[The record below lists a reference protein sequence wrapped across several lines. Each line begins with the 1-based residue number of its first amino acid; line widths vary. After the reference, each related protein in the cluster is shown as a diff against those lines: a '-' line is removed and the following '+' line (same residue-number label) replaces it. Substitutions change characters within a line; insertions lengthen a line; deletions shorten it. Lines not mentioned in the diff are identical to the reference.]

1 MCIQRYYVVNFTH
14 RYTAD
19 VQVLCKSLTVYRQL
33 HTIHSIHTDFE
44 IHLRF
49 FTDME
54 IEKSEKVSGT
64 EIKFLLEASIACVS
78 TLRHFSEKLYL
89 LIQLRASIACVR
101 TLCFL

>member
-1 MCIQRYYVVNFTH
+1 MLCKVCNVCIQRYYVAHFTH

-49 FTDME
+49 FTDSK
-54 IEKSEKVSGT
+54 IEKSEKVSCT
-64 EIKFLLEASIACVS
+64 EIKFLLGASIACVS
-78 TLRHFSEKLYL
+78 TLRHFLKSYTC
-89 LIQLRASIACVR
+89 S
-101 TLCFL
+101 FS